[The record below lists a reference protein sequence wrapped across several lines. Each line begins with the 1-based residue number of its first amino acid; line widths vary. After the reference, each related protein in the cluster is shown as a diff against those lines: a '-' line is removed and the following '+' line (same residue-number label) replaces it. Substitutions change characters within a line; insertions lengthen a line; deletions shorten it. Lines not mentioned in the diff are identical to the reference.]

1 MRVSAPVKAYIKDAI
16 YKKTES
22 QRELLKTQVNERE
35 DRNNKAKYF
44 IIQKYKEL
52 LGKVMEEIVKE
63 LSSMAPEGTKL
74 NTYEWNKDKKAMP
87 IPDRLI
93 SDAARA
99 ADFCLED
106 PTLVEQQNKIRY
118 TDRIRLE
125 LFNQIVAEL
134 ELGKLKLTDLDNRLD
149 NVSILEEDKAA

>member
-22 QRELLKTQVNERE
+22 QRELVKSQVKERE

-52 LGKVMEEIVKE
+52 LGKVMEETVKE

-74 NTYEWNKDKKAMP
+74 DTIEWNKDKKAMP
-87 IPDRLI
+87 ISDRLI

-106 PTLVEQQNKIRY
+106 PILVEQQNKVKY
-118 TDRIRLE
+118 TDRLRLDI
-125 LFNQIVAEL
+125 FNQIVAEL
-134 ELGKLKLTDLDNRLD
+134 ELGKLKLTDLDTRLD